1 LKSTIQGAL
10 KNIGQEGFQ
19 MFLKETKDE
28 LLEKLDV
35 RMTDEVIELKV
46 DPKALTG
53 SLVETRQEQIVF

>member
-1 LKSTIQGAL
+1 
-10 KNIGQEGFQ
+10 

>member
-35 RMTDEVIELKV
+35 RMVDEVIELKV